1 MYRTDLTPQQWVA
14 LQPMLPKNPRRGQ
27 PYTPHRKV
35 LNGILW
41 RIKTGAPWRDVPRR
55 YGPWQTCYDRFVRWS
70 RDGTWLRLLQ
80 TLQATVDQQ
89 DQIDWDKA
97 AVDSTHIRAQRSASG
112 ARNTLANA
120 EKRGRAH
127 RSGSGSVVVDE
138 PARSMS

>member
-1 MYRTDLTPQQWVA
+1 MHRTDLTPQQWVA
-14 LQPMLPKNPRRGQ
+14 LQPLLPRNPKRGQ
-27 PYTPHRKV
+27 AYTSHRKV

-80 TLQATVDQQ
+80 TLQATADQQ
-89 DQIDWDKA
+89 GEIDWDKA

-112 ARNTLANA
+112 ARKAVPTA
-120 EKRGRAH
+120 EKRGPVGTN
-127 RSGSGSVVVDE
+127 GSGSAEVDG
-138 PARSMS
+138 PARFMC